1 MAYIRI
7 LRETTNYYKTER
19 ERMNNIVNTDEQY
32 ESSQSS
38 SRGGTIRTWMMNRM
52 RGRGPECC
60 GQIRPTT
67 AHCNVARRSARHYY
81 EGLPFPS

>member
-52 RGRGPECC
+52 RGRG
-60 GQIRPTT
+60 
-67 AHCNVARRSARHYY
+67 A
-81 EGLPFPS
+81 